1 MYVQSLSAPSDN
13 RKGKSNVKKDMEIK
27 LGSTILARID
37 AVRMSEAE
45 RQVAIG
51 AMHDADMLVDG
62 FVWVAKKIEQIG
74 ERLFLRPS
82 LKH

>member
-1 MYVQSLSAPSDN
+1 VN
-13 RKGKSNVKKDMEIK
+13 KDMEIK

-37 AVRMSEAE
+37 AVRMSAAE

-51 AMHDADMLVDG
+51 AMHDANLLVDG
-62 FVWVAKKIEQIG
+62 FVWVANKIEQIG

>member
-1 MYVQSLSAPSDN
+1 VQPLSAASDKHERN
-13 RKGKSNVKKDMEIK
+13 INVNKDMEIK

-51 AMHDADMLVDG
+51 AMHDANLLVDG
-62 FVWVAKKIEQIG
+62 FVWVANKIEQIG

>member
-1 MYVQSLSAPSDN
+1 VQSLSAASDKHERN
-13 RKGKSNVKKDMEIK
+13 INVNKDMEIK

-51 AMHDADMLVDG
+51 AMHDANLLVDG
-62 FVWVAKKIEQIG
+62 FVWIANKIEQIG